1 MTNELSER
9 VKQLIAKAK
18 IVSFDS
24 WQANYPQAVI
34 EIFQNADRE
43 GRYLTDGELEQIKTL
58 VSEKATLVNS
68 AQLLRDRAT
77 EIVDESRAKVLAE
90 FPDITKPGGGLY
102 PAKRAENCWRDF
114 WHFLRCIT
122 YGIAGGNT
130 QYTSAEGM
138 KYMELLY
145 QELQVPTDAMI
156 VGLEA
161 VKAASWQRFTEGE
174 GNAIG
179 PYFDHLINQLRQFHM
194 EKG

>member
-24 WQANYPQAVI
+24 WQATYPQVVI
-34 EIFQNADRE
+34 EICQKADDE
-43 GRYLTDGELEQIKTL
+43 GRYLTNGELEQIQTL
-58 VSEKATLVNS
+58 VPETATLVKI
-68 AQLLRDRAT
+68 AQLLRDRAS
-77 EIVDESRAKVLAE
+77 EIVDEAREKVLGE

-122 YGIAGGNT
+122 YGIAGSNT

-138 KYMELLY
+138 HYMELLY
-145 QELQVPTDAMI
+145 QELRVPLDAMV
-156 VGLEA
+156 VGLES
-161 VKAASWQRFTEGE
+161 VKAASIARVTPGE
-174 GNAIG
+174 GDAIG
-179 PYFDHLINQLRQFHM
+179 PYFDHLINQLRQFQTA
-194 EKG
+194 